1 MANKVRLGLVG
12 CGGFM
17 RAHVGRLAAVRAA
30 RIEALV
36 EPSKRNLKRFLGH
49 HPELADLPTFGSHSD
64 MLQEVELDG
73 MVIASPHSSH
83 YEQIMD
89 ALGHGVHVLTEKPMV
104 DSVQQAK
111 AVIRKAKRKDLV
123 LMIGYQRH
131 YFPAFRLAREMLTSG
146 KLGRITFVAALQA
159 QDWLRGTKGTWRQ
172 DPALSSGGQLNDS
185 GSHLLDALLWLT
197 DLKPDVVCAQIDNR
211 GSKVD
216 ILSALTVRFRG
227 GAIGTI
233 AVVGDAPGWWEDV
246 TFYGED
252 GSLYIRDNRLILQT
266 RARSG
271 GVKSQDITDRL
282 RYKGDPDKNFVDSIR
297 GEAEPQTPA
306 VCGLRVAQLTEAA
319 WESARLGKPVKVKR

>member
-1 MANKVRLGLVG
+1 MAGRVRLGFIG

-17 RAHVGRLAAVRAA
+17 REHVGRLAAVTAA
-30 RIEALV
+30 RIEALA

-49 HPELADLPTFGSHSD
+49 HPELADLPAFGSHTD

-73 MVIASPHSSH
+73 VVIASPHSCH
-83 YEQIMD
+83 YQQIMD
-89 ALGHGVHVLTEKPMV
+89 ALDHGVHVLTEKPMV
-104 DSVQQAK
+104 DSVQQART
-111 AVIRKAKRKDLV
+111 VIRKAKRKDLV

-197 DLKPDVVCAQIDNR
+197 DLTPDVVCAQIDKR

-252 GSLYIRDNRLILQT
+252 GSLYVRDNRLILQT
-266 RARSG
+266 RGRGG
-271 GVKSQDITDRL
+271 GVKRQDITDRL

-297 GEAEPQTPA
+297 GKDEPQTPA

-319 WESARLGKPVKVKR
+319 WESARLGKPVKVRR